1 MGPGSSV
8 WIVANTTWY
17 VFNFRSRLIQEL
29 AQAGYAIT
37 VLSPADEYVDRV
49 RALGVRHIHL
59 EMDNAGTNPVR
70 DTALLVRFIL
80 LFRKERPG
88 VLLTY
93 TPKVNIFCSI
103 AAKWTNVPVIA
114 NISGLGTGFI
124 RGGWLTALV
133 KLLYRVALRHPRR
146 VFFQNEEDR
155 TQFVRDGLVGR
166 DRTERLPGSGV
177 DVRRFTPVTKVD
189 GEKFVFLFIG
199 RLLSDKGIRE
209 YVEAARAVR
218 SELPDVECRVLGFI
232 DHGNPTA
239 VSAAEVRAWEAEGT
253 IRYLGSA
260 DDVIPHLAKA
270 NCVVLP
276 SYREGCP
283 RSLLEAASMCI
294 PLIATDVAGCRQ
306 VVEDGVNGFL
316 CQPNDAEDL
325 AQKMKCMIELNP
337 EDRSKMGTAGR
348 EKMLREFDERI
359 VLDCYMNAVREFAK
373 QEKI

>member
-1 MGPGSSV
+1 MVPGSAV

-29 AQAGYAIT
+29 AQDGYAVT

-59 EMDNAGTNPVR
+59 EMDNAGTNPFR
-70 DTALLVRFIL
+70 DAALLFRFIG

-103 AAKWTNVPVIA
+103 AAKWTNVSVIA
-114 NISGLGTGFI
+114 NVSGLGTGFI
-124 RGGWLTALV
+124 RGGWLTTLV

-155 TQFVRDGLVGR
+155 SQFVGDGLVVR
-166 DRTERLPGSGV
+166 DRTRRLPGSGV
-177 DVRRFTPVTKVD
+177 DVRRFTPVAKTD
-189 GEKFVFLFIG
+189 RERFVFLFMG

-218 SELPDVECRVLGFI
+218 LGSANVECWVLGFI
-232 DHGNPTA
+232 DYGNPTA
-239 VSAAEVRAWEAEGT
+239 VSPDEIRAWEAEGT
-253 IRYLGSA
+253 IRYLGSV
-260 DDVIPHLAKA
+260 DDVMPHLARA
-270 NCVVLP
+270 DCVVLP

-283 RSLLEAASMCI
+283 RSLLEAASMGI
-294 PLIATDVAGCRQ
+294 PLIASDVPGCRQ

-316 CQPNDAEDL
+316 CRPYDAADL
-325 AQKMKCMIELNP
+325 AQKMRHLLALAEAGRK
-337 EDRSKMGTAGR
+337 KMGSAGR
-348 EKMLREFDERI
+348 EKMLREFDERV
-359 VLDCYMNAVREFAK
+359 VLDEYMCAVKEFARK
-373 QEKI
+373 

>member
-1 MGPGSSV
+1 MMAPGSSV

-29 AQAGYAIT
+29 AQDGYAVT
-37 VLSPADEYVDRV
+37 VLSPADEYVDRL

-59 EMDNAGTNPVR
+59 EMDNAGRNPFR
-70 DTALLVRFIL
+70 DAALLIRFIVR
-80 LFRKERPG
+80 FRKERPG
-88 VLLTY
+88 LLLTY
-93 TPKVNIFCSI
+93 TPKVNIFSSI
-103 AAKWTNVPVIA
+103 AAAWTNVPVIA

-133 KLLYRVALRHPRR
+133 KLLYRVALRHPLR

-155 TQFVRDGLVGR
+155 SQFVRDGLVTS

-177 DVRRFTPVTKVD
+177 DVQRFTPVAKAD
-189 GEKFVFLFIG
+189 SEKFVFLFIG

-209 YVEAARAVR
+209 YVEASRTVR
-218 SELPDVECRVLGFI
+218 SESPEVECWALGFI
-232 DHGNPTA
+232 DYGNPTA
-239 VSAAEVRAWEAEGT
+239 VTADEVRAWEAEGV
-253 IRYLGSA
+253 IQFLGST

-283 RSLLEAASMCI
+283 RSLLEAASMGI
-294 PLIATDVAGCRQ
+294 PLIASDVPGCRQ
-306 VVEDGVNGFL
+306 VVVDGINGFL
-316 CQPNDAEDL
+316 CRPFDAADL
-325 AQKMKCMIELNP
+325 TQKMRHMLALGEVERKKLG
-337 EDRSKMGTAGR
+337 SAGR

-359 VLDCYMNAVREFAK
+359 VLDEYKSLVSEVIRK
-373 QEKI
+373 